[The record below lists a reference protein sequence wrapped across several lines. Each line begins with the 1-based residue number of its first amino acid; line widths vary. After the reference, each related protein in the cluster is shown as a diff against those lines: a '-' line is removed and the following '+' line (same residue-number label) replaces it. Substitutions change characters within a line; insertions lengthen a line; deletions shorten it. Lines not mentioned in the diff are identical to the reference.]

1 MRRNWRPG
9 LSDCVAS
16 GDNSPS
22 DAGGPSLPTPQHD
35 AMAGSADL
43 SAVLAQL
50 REKYLAS
57 SGNTLTAFTQL
68 AEQLQR
74 DPAAPEVV
82 EALRREL
89 HRVHGTAGSYGFHE
103 ASRLAGALEPVAVKW
118 AADAQLDRDRRAGI
132 VRQFVRSLAA
142 SLQPDQAEASP
153 APATGNHRVLLV
165 EAPTEAAPG
174 IVAEAMHRGYAV
186 EQVNATGVSAVFEA
200 TQPTIVIA
208 GAHVAITPPEGVPLL
223 LLRTPGGEVVPRIAT
238 ARVLDAA
245 TDPREVLMIAESM
258 ATRTGLV
265 GVTILVVDDDHAMVD
280 LLRSLCE
287 RQGMFVE
294 ARHDAVD
301 LARTIDEVRPSL
313 LLLDIGLPGVNGLV
327 VTRQLKDDER
337 HRDLPIVLVSAS
349 TDVDTRTAAFVAG
362 ADDFQSKP
370 VVAEELLRRV
380 ERLLEVARQRQLQQ
394 GIHPGT
400 GLPMP
405 QRALRGFDDALM
417 AAAARAE
424 PMALAVVRPLDPPDG
439 VQRAALW
446 HRELRLLAATLAAD
460 GATMGFRDEIAAM
473 LLFPMRAAVALA
485 RLEPYA
491 EASRADLVPWSA
503 GVVDLLPG
511 ADPSATRLALLAEEA
526 WLAAR
531 DNGEY
536 VRRWD
541 PTDTGIAPDVIVVED
556 DAALADLVT
565 FALAARG
572 LTWVRYNTGPDAL
585 DGLRGMRVRG
595 RSPIVLLD
603 VDLPGLDGFSLHER
617 LRVERPGVFRT
628 VFVSVHAT
636 ESDQLR
642 AIRAGALDYLAKPVS
657 LRVLMAKITGW
668 RARGGSA

>member
-1 MRRNWRPG
+1 
-9 LSDCVAS
+9 
-16 GDNSPS
+16 
-22 DAGGPSLPTPQHD
+22 
-35 AMAGSADL
+35 MAGSADL
-43 SAVLAQL
+43 NAVLAQL

-57 SGNTLTAFTQL
+57 SGNTLAAFTQL

-74 DPAAPEVV
+74 DPTTPEVV

-132 VRQFVRSLAA
+132 VRQFIRALAA
-142 SLQPDQAEASP
+142 SLQQDQADASP
-153 APATGNHRVLLV
+153 QSDALTHRVLLV
-165 EAPTEAAPG
+165 EVPTEAAPG

-186 EQVNATGVSAVFEA
+186 EQVQATGVSAVFEA

-208 GAHVAITPPEGVPLL
+208 GAQISLTVPEGVPLL
-223 LLRTPGGEVVPRIAT
+223 LLRTPGGEIAPRVA
-238 ARVLDAA
+238 ASRVLDAA
-245 TDPREVLMIAESM
+245 TDPREILMMAESM

-265 GVTILVVDDDHAMVD
+265 GVTILVVDDDEAMVE

-294 ARHDAVD
+294 SRPDARDI
-301 LARTIDEVRPSL
+301 ARTIDEVRPAL

-327 VTRQLKDDER
+327 VTRQLKDDPR
-337 HRDLPIVLVSAS
+337 HRELPIVLVSAS
-349 TDVDTRTAAFVAG
+349 TDVETRTAAFVAG

-380 ERLLEVARQRQLQQ
+380 ERLLEGARQKQLQQ
-394 GIHPGT
+394 GIHPAT
-400 GLPMP
+400 GLPLA
-405 QRALRGFDDALM
+405 QRTIRAFDEALM
-417 AAAARAE
+417 AAAARADT
-424 PMALAVVRPLDPPDG
+424 MSMAVVRPLDPPDG
-439 VQRAALW
+439 VQRSALW
-446 HRELRLLAATLAAD
+446 HRELRLLSAALGTD
-460 GATMGFRDEIAAM
+460 GVLMGFRDETAA
-473 LLFPMRAAVALA
+473 LLIFPMRAAVALA

-511 ADPSATRLALLAEEA
+511 ADPSAQSLAGLADEA

-531 DNGEY
+531 DNGDY

-572 LTWVRYNTGPDAL
+572 LTWVRYNTGPAAL
-585 DGLRGMRVRG
+585 DGMRGMRVRG

-642 AIRAGALDYLAKPVS
+642 AIRSGALDYLAKPVS

-668 RARGGSA
+668 RARSTAA